1 MVEMCGSCFFLGE
14 WVVDMYQRN
23 LEVACIYIYTTKKT
37 SFFGFLFYRFC
48 VSPSNTKLQDNESLN
63 KALFLVKVGR
73 HFLWLIWMFFFWGI
87 LVDLEVCSV
96 RALIPSDMG
105 NNDNRN
111 Q

>member
-1 MVEMCGSCFFLGE
+1 MFFFGE

-23 LEVACIYIYTTKKT
+23 LEVACIYIRLKKT
-37 SFFGFLFYRFC
+37 SFLHSCFPAF
-48 VSPSNTKLQDNESLN
+48 VSPSSTKLKDNESLN
-63 KALFLVKVGR
+63 KALFLGKVGR
-73 HFLWLIWMFFFWGI
+73 HFLLLIWMFFFDI

-96 RALIPSDMG
+96 RVLMSSYMG